1 MKYNNRI
8 SELNLDRFFRYYMF
22 RPQLFFK
29 RFYWEKDNLN
39 LKSII
44 NWVLF
49 VFTFCLFVLAI
60 LDIGF
65 RDPASYRSN
74 QVSNL
79 SFRISYS
86 IIGILY
92 LIRSIF
98 FRSGTSNR
106 KVFITQLVIGI
117 FLVLF
122 FIPIF
127 LVSYGETFEYYL
139 YQTSGIEMLSFLLF
153 FLEFSRMELNALVKL
168 LNPAQLF
175 MVSFAFIIFAGATLL
190 MMPMSTTIPISFVDA
205 LFTST
210 SAVCVTGLTVVDT
223 ATRYT
228 FLGKF
233 IVLALIQI
241 GGIGVMTITSFF
253 GFFFKEKSSFRE
265 QSMLRDY
272 LSEDSF
278 GAILKS
284 LIKVVLITF
293 LIEAIGAALVYFSLE
308 KNALGSVSDNLKFS
322 IFHSIS
328 AFCNAGFSTLTDNLY
343 DVRIRTNYSVHF
355 WIANLIVLGGIG
367 FPVLLNLYQY
377 CKCQVIWLT
386 EYIKTRKPYQHRVGM
401 VSLNSKI
408 VMLTTFLLLVF
419 GTLSFLYFE
428 AEHTQQGM
436 DTKARLVM
444 SYFQSVTPRTA
455 GFNNFSMSA
464 LAMPSILIM
473 TFLMWIGAS
482 PVSTGGGIKTSTFA
496 LAIMNSLRIMK
507 GKNHIEIHRYEIHEY
522 SVNKAFAIITISI
535 FIIILGAFGIFIFDG
550 KNGMVKII
558 FECFS
563 AFGTVGLSLD
573 LTPKLSDPSKTILI
587 LLMYFGRM
595 GCITLLLSLMKS
607 YRSSSLYRYP
617 KENIIIT

>member
-1 MKYNNRI
+1 
-8 SELNLDRFFRYYMF
+8 MF
-22 RPQLFFK
+22 IPKLTFFK
-29 RFYWEKDNLN
+29 FDWERDRLS

-49 VFTFCLFVLAI
+49 VFTFCLFIMALF
-60 LDIGF
+60 DIGF
-65 RDPASYRSN
+65 RKPGNYYSD
-74 QVSNL
+74 QVYNL
-79 SFRISYS
+79 YFRISYT

-98 FRSGTSNR
+98 FKGNTGNH
-106 KVFITQLVIGI
+106 KVYITQLVIGI
-117 FLVLF
+117 FLILF

-127 LVSYGETFEYYL
+127 IVSYGETFEFYL
-139 YQTSGIEMLSFLLF
+139 YQTSGIQMLSFLLF
-153 FLEFSRMELNALVKL
+153 FLELSRMELNALIKV

-190 MMPMSTTIPISFVDA
+190 MMPMSTTIPIHFVDA

-233 IVLALIQI
+233 IILGLIQV

-253 GFFFKEKSSFRE
+253 GIFFKEKSSFRE

-278 GAILKS
+278 DAILKS
-284 LIKVVLITF
+284 LMKVVLITL
-293 LIEAIGAALVYFSLE
+293 LIEAIGTTFVYWSLE
-308 KNALGSVSDNLKFS
+308 KNTLGSVSDNLKFS

-343 DVRIRTNYSVHF
+343 DIRIRTNYSVHF

-377 CKCQVIWLT
+377 CKCQVIWLLD
-386 EYIKTRKPYQHRVGM
+386 YYKTRKPYQHRVGM
-401 VSLNSKI
+401 ITLNSKI
-408 VMLTTFLLLVF
+408 VMFTTFLLLVF

-436 DTKARLVM
+436 DIKARLVT

-455 GFNNFSMSA
+455 GFNSFSMSA

-473 TFLMWIGAS
+473 TFLMWVGAS

-496 LAIMNSLRIMK
+496 IAILNSFRIMK
-507 GKNHIEIHRYEIHEY
+507 GKNHIEVHRYEIHEY

-535 FIIILGAFGIFIFDG
+535 FLIIFGAFGVYIFDG
-550 KNGMVKII
+550 QFGLVKII

-573 LTPKLSDPSKTILI
+573 LTPKLSDPSKIILI

-595 GCITLLLSLMKS
+595 GSITLLLSLVKS
-607 YRSSSLYRYP
+607 YGSSSLYRYP

>member
-1 MKYNNRI
+1 
-8 SELNLDRFFRYYMF
+8 MF
-22 RPQLFFK
+22 ILRLFFNK
-29 RFYWEKDNLN
+29 FKWENDNIN
-39 LKSII
+39 VQSVI

-49 VFTFCLFVLAI
+49 IFTFLLFILAL

-65 RDPASYRSN
+65 QKSGDTFDDHTY
-74 QVSNL
+74 NL
-79 SFRISYS
+79 FFRISYT
-86 IIGILY
+86 IIGALY
-92 LIRSIF
+92 LVRSIF
-98 FRSGTSNR
+98 FKKNNRSR
-106 KVFITQLVIGI
+106 KVFITQFIIGI
-117 FLVLF
+117 FLLLF

-127 LVSYGETFEYYL
+127 FVSYGETFEFYL
-139 YQTSGIEMLSFLLF
+139 HQTSSIQMLSFVLF
-153 FLEFSRMELNALVKL
+153 FLELSRMELNALIKV

-175 MVSFAFIIFAGATLL
+175 MVSFAFIIFAGSTLL
-190 MMPMSTTIPISFVDA
+190 MMPMSTTSPISFIDA

-233 IVLALIQI
+233 IILGLFQI

-253 GFFFKEKSSFRE
+253 GIFYKEKSSFRE

-272 LSEDSF
+272 LNEDSF
-278 GAILKS
+278 DAILKS
-284 LIKVVLITF
+284 LIKVVMIT
-293 LIEAIGAALVYFSLE
+293 LMIEAIGATFVYWSLE

-322 IFHSIS
+322 IFHSVS

-343 DVRIRTNYSVHF
+343 DVRIRSNYNVHF

-377 CKCQVIWLT
+377 CKNQVIWLT
-386 EYIKTRKPYQHRVGM
+386 EYVKTGKPYTHRVGM
-401 VSLNSKI
+401 ITLNSKI
-408 VMLTTFLLLVF
+408 VIFSSFILLAF
-419 GTLSFLYFE
+419 GTLSFFYFE
-428 AEHTQQGM
+428 AQHTQLGM
-436 DTKARLVM
+436 DLKARLAM

-496 LAIMNSLRIMK
+496 LAILNSIRIMK

-522 SVNKAFAIITISI
+522 SVDKAFAIITLSI
-535 FIIILGAFGIFIFDG
+535 FIIISGAFGIFIFDG
-550 KNGMVKII
+550 KFGMLKII

-573 LTPKLSDPSKTILI
+573 LTSHLSSPSKMILI
-587 LLMYFGRM
+587 MLMFTGRM
-595 GCITLLLSLMKS
+595 GSITLLLSLVHS
-607 YRSSSLYRYP
+607 YGNSSLYRFP
-617 KENIIIT
+617 KENVIIT

>member
-1 MKYNNRI
+1 
-8 SELNLDRFFRYYMF
+8 MF
-22 RPQLFFK
+22 LSKLPFIKFN
-29 RFYWEKDNLN
+29 WEKDSFS

-49 VFTFCLFVLAI
+49 VFTFGLFILAI
-60 LDIGF
+60 RDIGF
-65 RDPASYRSN
+65 QKPGNYYDDH
-74 QVSNL
+74 VSNL
-79 SFRISYS
+79 YFRIAYS

-92 LIRSIF
+92 LVRSIF
-98 FRSGTSNR
+98 FKGNTGNR

-117 FLVLF
+117 LLVLF

-127 LVSYGETFEYYL
+127 VVSYGETFEFYL
-139 YQTSGIEMLSFLLF
+139 YQTSGIQMLAFFLF
-153 FLEFSRMELNALVKL
+153 FLELSRMEFNALIKI

-175 MVSFAFIIFAGATLL
+175 MTSFAFFIFIGATLL
-190 MMPMSTTIPISFVDA
+190 MMPMSTTIPIHFIDA
-205 LFTST
+205 IFTST

-233 IVLALIQI
+233 IIMALIQI

-253 GFFFKEKSSFRE
+253 GIFFKEKSSFRE

-278 GAILKS
+278 DAILKS
-284 LIKVVLITF
+284 LMKVVLIT
-293 LIEAIGAALVYFSLE
+293 LMIEAIGATFIYWSLE

-322 IFHSIS
+322 IFHSVS

-343 DVRIRTNYSVHF
+343 DIRIRSNYRMHF
-355 WIANLIVLGGIG
+355 WVANLVVLGGIG
-367 FPVLLNLYQY
+367 FPVLLNLYKY
-377 CKCQVIWLT
+377 CKSQLIWLL
-386 EYIKTRKPYQHRVGM
+386 EYYKTRKPYQHRVGM
-401 VSLNSKI
+401 ISLNSKI
-408 VMLTTFLLLVF
+408 VMFSTFILLVF
-419 GTLSFLYFE
+419 GTLAFMYFE
-428 AEHTQQGM
+428 SEHTQQGM
-436 DTKARLVM
+436 DTKARLAM

-464 LAMPSILIM
+464 LSMPSILII

-496 LAIMNSLRIMK
+496 IALLNSFRIMK
-507 GKNHIEIHRYEIHEY
+507 GKNHIEINRYEIHEY
-522 SVNKAFAIITISI
+522 SVDKAFAIITISI
-535 FIIILGAFGIFIFDG
+535 FVIIMGAFGIFIFDG
-550 KNGMVKII
+550 KLGMLKIV

-563 AFGTVGLSLD
+563 AFGTVGLSMD
-573 LTPKLSDPSKTILI
+573 LTPHLSYQSKTILI
-587 LLMYFGRM
+587 LLMYIGRM
-595 GCITLLLSLMKS
+595 GSITLLLSLAKA
-607 YRSSSLYRYP
+607 YGGQSLYRYP

>member
-1 MKYNNRI
+1 MFLSKLPF
-8 SELNLDRFFRYYMF
+8 LNFN
-22 RPQLFFK
+22 
-29 RFYWEKDNLN
+29 WEKDSLS

-44 NWVLF
+44 NWILLI
-49 VFTFCLFVLAI
+49 FTFCLFILAL

-65 RDPASYRSN
+65 RKPGNYYGDNIYN
-74 QVSNL
+74 VF
-79 SFRISYS
+79 FRISYT

-92 LIRSIF
+92 LVRSIF
-98 FRSGTSNR
+98 FKDNKAIR
-106 KVFITQLVIGI
+106 KVYITQLIIGI

-127 LVSYGETFEYYL
+127 VISYGETFEFYL
-139 YQTSGIEMLSFLLF
+139 YQTSGIQILSFVLF
-153 FLEFSRMELNALVKL
+153 FLELSRMELNILAKI

-175 MVSFAFIIFAGATLL
+175 MVSFAFIIFIGATLL
-190 MMPMSTTIPISFVDA
+190 MMPMSTTIPIHFIDA
-205 LFTST
+205 LFTAT

-233 IVLALIQI
+233 IILVLIQI

-253 GFFFKEKSSFRE
+253 GIFFKEKSSFRE

-278 GAILKS
+278 DAILKS
-284 LIKVVLITF
+284 LMKVVLITL
-293 LIEAIGAALVYFSLE
+293 LIEAIGATFVYWSLE

-343 DVRIRTNYSVHF
+343 DVRIRTNYSVHV
-355 WIANLIVLGGIG
+355 WLANLVVIGGIG

-377 CKCQVIWLT
+377 CKSQVIWLIQF
-386 EYIKTRKPYQHRVGM
+386 IKTGKPYQHRVGM
-401 VSLNSKI
+401 ITLNSKI
-408 VMLTTFLLLVF
+408 VIFSTFILLVF
-419 GTLSFLYFE
+419 GTLAFMYFE
-428 AEHTQQGM
+428 AQHTQQGM
-436 DTKARLVM
+436 SNSARLAM

-455 GFNNFSMSA
+455 GYNNFSMSA

-473 TFLMWIGAS
+473 IFLMWVGAS

-496 LAIMNSLRIMK
+496 LAILNCFRIMK
-507 GKNHIEIHRYEIHEY
+507 GKNHIEVHKYEINEY
-522 SVNKAFAIITISI
+522 SVNKAFAIIILSI
-535 FIIILGAFGIFIFDG
+535 FIIISGAFGIFIFDG
-550 KNGMVKII
+550 NAGMLKII

-573 LTPKLSDPSKTILI
+573 LTPRLSYPSKTILI
-587 LLMYFGRM
+587 LLMYVGRM
-595 GCITLLLSLMKS
+595 GSITLLLSLVKS
-607 YRSSSLYRYP
+607 YGNSSLYRLP

>member
-1 MKYNNRI
+1 MFLQKKYLQRI
-8 SELNLDRFFRYYMF
+8 A
-22 RPQLFFK
+22 FK
-29 RFYWEKDNLN
+29 NDLLSLR
-39 LKSII
+39 SII
-44 NWVLF
+44 NWILF
-49 VFTFCLFVLAI
+49 AFTFGLFVLAI
-60 LDIGF
+60 KDIGF
-65 RDPASYRSN
+65 PNPDKASMFQIHNRYF
-74 QVSNL
+74 QACY
-79 SFRISYS
+79 I

-98 FRSGTSNR
+98 FREGNRNR
-106 KVFITQLVIGI
+106 KVFIAQFVIGI
-117 FLVLF
+117 MLVVFFLPVY
-122 FIPIF
+122 I
-127 LVSYGETFEYYL
+127 VSYGDTFEYYL
-139 YQTSGIEMLSFLLF
+139 YQTSGIQMFAFFLF
-153 FLEFSRMELNALVKL
+153 FLELSRMEINLLIKV

-175 MVSFAFIIFAGATLL
+175 MVSFAFIIFAGAVFL
-190 MMPMSTTIPISFVDA
+190 MMPMATTFPINFTDA

-233 IVLALIQI
+233 VILALIQI

-253 GFFFKEKSSFRE
+253 GIFFKEKSSLRE

-278 GAILKS
+278 DAILKT
-284 LIKVVLITF
+284 LMKVVLITL
-293 LIEAIGAALVYFSLE
+293 LIEAVGATFVYFSLE
-308 KNALGSVSDNLKFS
+308 KNALGSASDNLKFS

-343 DVRIRTNYSVHF
+343 DVRVRTNYNVHF

-377 CKCQVIWLT
+377 CKCQVIWLID
-386 EYIKTRKPYQHRVGM
+386 YFRTRRPYVHRVNM
-401 VSLNSKI
+401 ITMNSKI

-419 GTLSFLYFE
+419 GTLLFLFFE
-428 AEHTQQGM
+428 AEYTQRGM

-455 GFNNFSMSA
+455 GYNTFSMMA
-464 LAMPSILIM
+464 LSTPSILIM
-473 TFLMWIGAS
+473 IFLMWIGAS

-496 LAIMNSLRIMK
+496 LSILNVFRIMK
-507 GKNHIEIHRYEIHEY
+507 GKNHIEVNRYEIHEY

-535 FIIILGAFGIFIFDG
+535 FTIVLGSFGIFVFDG
-550 KNGMVKII
+550 KYGILKII

-573 LTPKLSDPSKTILI
+573 LTPKLTAPSKYILI
-587 LLMYFGRM
+587 TLMYLGRM
-595 GCITLLLSLMKS
+595 GSITLLLSLIK
-607 YRSSSLYRYP
+607 RFGNSSLYRYP
-617 KENIIIT
+617 KENLIIT

>member
-1 MKYNNRI
+1 
-8 SELNLDRFFRYYMF
+8 MF
-22 RPQLFFK
+22 LSKLLFLKFNWK
-29 RFYWEKDNLN
+29 KDNVS
-39 LKSII
+39 LKGII
-44 NWVLF
+44 NWILL
-49 VFTFCLFVLAI
+49 VFTFCLFILA
-60 LDIGF
+60 LLEIGF
-65 RDPASYRSN
+65 RKPGDYN
-74 QVSNL
+74 NDYIYNL
-79 SFRISYS
+79 FFRISYTF
-86 IIGILY
+86 IGILY

-98 FRSGTSNR
+98 FRANTSNR
-106 KVFITQLVIGI
+106 KVYITQLVIGI

-127 LVSYGETFEYYL
+127 VVSYGETFDYYM
-139 YQTSGIEMLSFLLF
+139 YQTSGIQILSFLLF
-153 FLEFSRMELNALVKL
+153 FLELSRMELNVLIKV

-175 MVSFAFIIFAGATLL
+175 MVSFAFFIFVGATLL
-190 MMPMSTTIPISFVDA
+190 MMPMSTTYPIGFIDA

-233 IVLALIQI
+233 IILGLIQI

-253 GFFFKEKSSFRE
+253 GIFFKEKSTFRE

-284 LIKVVLITF
+284 LMKVVLITL
-293 LIEAIGAALVYFSLE
+293 LIEAIGATFVYWSLE

-343 DVRIRTNYSVHF
+343 DVRIRTNYSVHV
-355 WIANLIVLGGIG
+355 WLANLVVLGGIG

-401 VSLNSKI
+401 ITFNSKI
-408 VMLTTFLLLVF
+408 VLFSTFILLIF
-419 GTLSFLYFE
+419 GTLAFMYFE
-428 AEHTQQGM
+428 AQHTQQGM
-436 DTKARLVM
+436 DTKARLAM

-455 GFNNFSMSA
+455 GFNSFPMSA

-496 LAIMNSLRIMK
+496 LAILNTFRIMK
-507 GKNHIEIHRYEIHEY
+507 GKNHIEVHRYEINEY
-522 SVNKAFAIITISI
+522 SVDKAFAIITISI
-535 FIIILGAFGIFIFDG
+535 FIIIFGAFGIYIFDG
-550 KNGMVKII
+550 KAGMLKII

-573 LTPKLSDPSKTILI
+573 LTPRLSYPSKTILI
-587 LLMYFGRM
+587 LLMYIGRM
-595 GCITLLLSLMKS
+595 GSITLLLSLVRS
-607 YRSSSLYRYP
+607 YGGSTLYRYP
-617 KENIIIT
+617 KENVIIT

>member
-1 MKYNNRI
+1 
-8 SELNLDRFFRYYMF
+8 MF
-22 RPQLFFK
+22 IPKLTFFK
-29 RFYWEKDNLN
+29 FDWERDRLS

-49 VFTFCLFVLAI
+49 VFTFCLFIMALF
-60 LDIGF
+60 DIGF
-65 RDPASYRSN
+65 RKPGNYYSD
-74 QVSNL
+74 QVYNL
-79 SFRISYS
+79 YFRISYT

-98 FRSGTSNR
+98 FKGNTGNH
-106 KVFITQLVIGI
+106 KVYITQLVIGI
-117 FLVLF
+117 FLILF

-127 LVSYGETFEYYL
+127 IVSYGETFEFYL
-139 YQTSGIEMLSFLLF
+139 YQTSGIQMLSFLLF
-153 FLEFSRMELNALVKL
+153 FLELSRMELNALIKV

-190 MMPMSTTIPISFVDA
+190 MMPMSTTIPIHFVDA

-233 IVLALIQI
+233 IILGLIQV

-253 GFFFKEKSSFRE
+253 GIFFKEKSSFRE

-278 GAILKS
+278 DAILKS
-284 LIKVVLITF
+284 LMKVVLITL
-293 LIEAIGAALVYFSLE
+293 LIEAIGTTFVYWSLE
-308 KNALGSVSDNLKFS
+308 KNTLGSVSDDLKFS

-343 DVRIRTNYSVHF
+343 DIRIRTNYSVHF

-377 CKCQVIWLT
+377 CKCQVIWLLD
-386 EYIKTRKPYQHRVGM
+386 YYKTRKPYQHRVGM
-401 VSLNSKI
+401 ITLNSKI
-408 VMLTTFLLLVF
+408 VMFTTFLLLVF

-436 DTKARLVM
+436 DIKARLVT

-455 GFNNFSMSA
+455 GFNSFSMSA

-473 TFLMWIGAS
+473 TFLMWVGAS

-496 LAIMNSLRIMK
+496 IAILNSFRIMK
-507 GKNHIEIHRYEIHEY
+507 GKNHIEVHRYEIHEY

-535 FIIILGAFGIFIFDG
+535 FLIIFGAFGVYIFDG
-550 KNGMVKII
+550 QFGLVKII

-573 LTPKLSDPSKTILI
+573 LTPKLSDPSKIILI

-595 GCITLLLSLMKS
+595 GSITLLLSLVKS
-607 YRSSSLYRYP
+607 YGSSSLYRYP